1 MKVTI
6 SWHRDRPDTANGDKL
21 VVTQVY
27 SSWNQSEIDA
37 MEKTLQLQYGSG
49 AIMEYGEMKE
59 EKE

>member
-1 MKVTI
+1 MKVSI
-6 SWHRDRPDTANGDKL
+6 SWHRDNPDTANGSKL

-27 SSWNQSEIDA
+27 SSWNQAEIDA

-49 AIMEYGEMKE
+49 VVAEYGEIKE

>member
-6 SWHRDRPDTANGDKL
+6 SWHRDMPDTANGDKL

-49 AIMEYGEMKE
+49 AVMEYGEIKE

>member
-21 VVTQVY
+21 IVTQVY

-37 MEKTLQLQYGSG
+37 LEQTFQRQYGSG
-49 AIMEYGEMKE
+49 AVMEYGEITE